1 MEFVRAV
8 ESRRM
13 TRSFSKE
20 PVSHELIF
28 SLIDL
33 GSRSPS
39 AGKTQGWSVLVL
51 QGDDVAE
58 YWNLTLPAHKRENF
72 AWPHLLDAPVIMLP
86 FANPLAYVERY
97 GEADKEHTGLGAGV
111 EAWPTPYWT
120 IDASFAV
127 MTMLLGAQDA
137 GLGTLFFA
145 VFNGAAE
152 MRKHFGVPSE
162 LELLGAI
169 ALGWPNTAATTPR
182 NGRSAA
188 RQRKDASE
196 IAHFGRWQNSDA

>member
-1 MEFVRAV
+1 
-8 ESRRM
+8 M

-20 PVSHELIF
+20 PVSRELIF
-28 SLIDL
+28 SLINL
-33 GSRSPS
+33 GARSPS
-39 AGKTQGWSVLVL
+39 AGKTQGWSALVL
-51 QGDDVAE
+51 EGDDVAT
-58 YWNLTLPAHKRENF
+58 YWDLTLPAHKRANF
-72 AWPHLLDAPVIMLP
+72 AWPHLLNAPVIILP

-97 GEADKEHTGLGAGV
+97 SEADKEHTGLGVGV
-111 EAWPTPYWT
+111 DAWPTPYWT

-127 MTMLLGAQDA
+127 MTMLLAAQDA
-137 GLGTLFFA
+137 GLGSLFFA

-152 MRKHFGVPSE
+152 VRTHFGVPSE

-188 RQRKDASE
+188 RQRGTQLASALSVLTDADLDDRS
-196 IAHFGRWQNSDA
+196 AAWR